1 MINQEDH
8 GDHHSWRT
16 RFAELSILNPGL
28 SRRPPAG
35 PIRWSAVLLRRAG
48 FRAECTTRGLSASR
62 ALFTH
67 FKTPHISREP
77 HTDSVVINSSAF
89 LSKM

>member
-48 FRAECTTRGLSASR
+48 FPRRMYHSR
-62 ALFTH
+62 AFG
-67 FKTPHISREP
+67 ISR
-77 HTDSVVINSSAF
+77 TVYS
-89 LSKM
+89 L